1 MRIETFYFY
10 TDALYHNRGKI
21 DTMAKAFEREKMQKP
36 FEVLKIRGDMK
47 T

>member
-10 TDALYHNRGKI
+10 TVALYHNERKI

-36 FEVLKIRGDMK
+36 LEFHKIRGDMK
-47 T
+47 K